1 MAIEIVMP
9 KLGWTMEEGILDE
22 WVKQDGD
29 EVQVG
34 DVVFVVESDKALQEI
49 ESFDSGILRI
59 LPDAPPTGSTIK
71 IGELLAYLVQPG
83 EAPPFELK
91 QTREVSGQSATH
103 PQAVDTSQPASAPL
117 AKTSPERG
125 RYDRPAISPRAKR
138 VAIDLSVD
146 WTIIAGSGRTGRIVE
161 RDVRAAADLALAEGK
176 DRKLQITP
184 VARRVALDSG
194 ISLDVLEARFP
205 GKRVTRA
212 DVEQIIG
219 EVSATPSERRQP
231 MSRVQRLTRDR
242 MLASARTAAPV
253 TLTSEVDAS
262 ELVQMRRKLKSDGS
276 AVVPS
281 FNDLVA
287 KLVATALSEHP
298 ALNASIDGD
307 DIVLHEAINIG
318 VAVDTERGLLVPVI
332 RNANQLSLLVLA
344 AISADLVEQSRRG
357 TIKSVDLQSATFTI
371 TNLGIYDIDAF
382 TPILNL
388 PQCAI
393 LGIGRIIARQVV
405 IDVEAERLAIRHM
418 MSLSLTFDHR
428 VVDGAPAARFLQRVK
443 QYIETPY
450 LWLVN

>member
-1 MAIEIVMP
+1 MPIEIFMP
-9 KLGWTMEEGILDE
+9 KLGWTMEEGVLDE

-29 EVQVG
+29 EVNVG
-34 DVVFVVESDKALQEI
+34 DVIFVVESDKALQEI
-49 ESFDSGILRI
+49 EAFDSGILRI

-71 IGELLAYLVQPG
+71 IGELLAYLLQPG
-83 EAPPFELK
+83 EAPPFGLT
-91 QTREVSGQSATH
+91 QTSEISRQSSTLA
-103 PQAVDTSQPASAPL
+103 QAGDASQQASAPL
-117 AKTSPERG
+117 ARSFRKPG
-125 RYDRPAISPRAKR
+125 RDDQPAISPRAKR
-138 VAIDLSVD
+138 VASELGVD
-146 WTIIAGSGRTGRIVE
+146 WTTIAGSGRTGRIVE
-161 RDVRAAADLALAEGK
+161 RDVRAAADLALAKGQ

-194 ISLDVLEARFP
+194 ISTDVLEARFP

-212 DVEQIIG
+212 DVEQIVG
-219 EVSATPSERRQP
+219 EEFATPSDRRQP
-231 MSRVQRLTRDR
+231 MSRVRRLTRDR
-242 MLASARTAAPV
+242 MIESAHAVVPV
-253 TLTSEVDAS
+253 TLTSEVNAS
-262 ELVQMRRKLKSDGS
+262 ELVQMRRNLKSDGS
-276 AVVPS
+276 AIVPS
-281 FNDLVA
+281 YNDLVV

-318 VAVDTERGLLVPVI
+318 VAVDTERGLLAPVI
-332 RNANQLSLLVLA
+332 RNANHLSLLELA

-357 TIKSVDLQSATFTI
+357 TIKSEDLQSATFSI
-371 TNLGIYDIDAF
+371 SNLGMYDIDAF
-382 TPILNL
+382 TPIINL

-393 LGIGRIIARQVV
+393 LGLGRIIARQVV
-405 IDVEAERLAIRHM
+405 IDVDAERLAIRHM

>member
-1 MAIEIVMP
+1 
-9 KLGWTMEEGILDE
+9 
-22 WVKQDGD
+22 
-29 EVQVG
+29 
-34 DVVFVVESDKALQEI
+34 
-49 ESFDSGILRI
+49 
-59 LPDAPPTGSTIK
+59 
-71 IGELLAYLVQPG
+71 
-83 EAPPFELK
+83 
-91 QTREVSGQSATH
+91 
-103 PQAVDTSQPASAPL
+103 
-117 AKTSPERG
+117 
-125 RYDRPAISPRAKR
+125 
-138 VAIDLSVD
+138 
-146 WTIIAGSGRTGRIVE
+146 
-161 RDVRAAADLALAEGK
+161 
-176 DRKLQITP
+176 
-184 VARRVALDSG
+184 
-194 ISLDVLEARFP
+194 
-205 GKRVTRA
+205 
-212 DVEQIIG
+212 
-219 EVSATPSERRQP
+219 